1 MPTMPGT
8 RNGKFDSAGSLVFI
22 CHGSCEQSNVEDYFR
37 MLYYFQHSAHATVTD
52 VLLYASMIMSLKNQ
66 FKHSS
71 CMASV
76 RGTVH
81 DAVR

>member
-52 VLLYASMIMSLKNQ
+52 VLLYASMIMSLQ
-66 FKHSS
+66 
-71 CMASV
+71 SV
-76 RGTVH
+76 QAQQLHGECARNS
-81 DAVR
+81 A